1 MHILTGL
8 RRNASRSLMIT
19 ALKALGPLLDKD
31 EEDYNTQAR
40 RGGGRRAFLH
50 ISAGKVNRDAFGG
63 QF

>member
-19 ALKALGPLLDKD
+19 ALKALGPLDKD

-50 ISAGKVNRDAFGG
+50 TSAGKVNRDAFGG